1 MSVSKSQVRR
11 AKEAEGPE
19 LEHLNYKAY
28 LYTLKHVD
36 KFQRKATKPDGN
48 IHGNFDWG
56 FEFRKRMCAVAD
68 LRVEKTS
75 SNRVASDFRNGV
87 GPVPEG

>member
-11 AKEAEGPE
+11 AKEADGPE

-36 KFQRKATKPDGN
+36 RFQRKATKPDGN
-48 IHGNFDWG
+48 IHGN
-56 FEFRKRMCAVAD
+56 E
-68 LRVEKTS
+68 
-75 SNRVASDFRNGV
+75 
-87 GPVPEG
+87 GP